1 MIWGGWTIV
10 VVVAVV
16 VVYRPSKAAGR
27 GARDPRS
34 DGEPCVWS
42 CVVLCERA
50 KQQANEPTRPDR
62 SRALSTSAASPSRP
76 TIQSTLTIR

>member
-1 MIWGGWTIV
+1 VIWGRWTIV

-34 DGEPCVWS
+34 DGEPCV
-42 CVVLCERA
+42 CVVVLCCV
-50 KQQANEPTRPDR
+50 
-62 SRALSTSAASPSRP
+62 
-76 TIQSTLTIR
+76 